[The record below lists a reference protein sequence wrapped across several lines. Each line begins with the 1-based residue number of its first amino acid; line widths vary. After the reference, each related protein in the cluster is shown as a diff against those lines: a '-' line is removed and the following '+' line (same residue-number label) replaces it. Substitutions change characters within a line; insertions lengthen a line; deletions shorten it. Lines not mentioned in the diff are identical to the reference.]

1 LFIGLAGVVAGHPF
15 DTIKVRLQNMKN
27 NCQDNVKMPENTG
40 NNNNGNGNGKRGMTR
55 TLPSS
60 STRASV
66 PTTLQTFVTIV
77 KNEKV
82 S

>member
-1 LFIGLAGVVAGHPF
+1 
-15 DTIKVRLQNMKN
+15 MKN

-40 NNNNGNGNGKRGMTR
+40 NNNGNGKRGMTR
-55 TLPSS
+55 TLPPP

-66 PTTLQTFVTIV
+66 PTTLQTLVTIV